1 MVEEVDTNS
10 RYTVMKSLG
19 QNPTDEELKQ
29 MVEEVDKYNRYT
41 VMKSFGQNPTDE
53 KL

>member
-1 MVEEVDTNS
+1 MVEEVDTNN

-29 MVEEVDKYNRYT
+29 MVEEVDTNNRYT
-41 VMKSFGQNPTDE
+41 VMKSLGLNPTDKE
-53 KL
+53 L